1 MVKPQHLVFAPIPAY
16 GHIRP
21 LCALA
26 CKIATIRND
35 ILVSILL
42 APHWLSQAQSDLNT
56 YFPDSENANE
66 RIRLISLFPP
76 DTQSTPLLSALQ
88 KTQESYKT
96 AYSTLHQG
104 RSITCAATGH
114 EFPAVTP
121 PTAVILD
128 VFALPQ
134 LESTRSISGT
144 TVPVF
149 MFISAGAAALI
160 QVFCPPSMGGQGE
173 LNVRI
178 AEAARLGM
186 GEEEIE
192 EKIFRH
198 TDGTVLA
205 IPGLPPMYD
214 YEMFPQLIPL
224 GVPIA
229 HLHASAIAMLAA
241 CDGVFVNT
249 TPAYDG
255 ASLTAF
261 RNWAQQHLN
270 KRIYAI
276 GPLLPPGYGTG
287 NSTAGMADP
296 KNTTVKSFLD
306 AMVSEHGVRS
316 VLFISFGS
324 IFWPQAKEQ
333 LEELINVLLEKQSPF
348 IICYPSPS
356 ARIPDRLLHS
366 IETSGIGLAVRWAP
380 QQYILS
386 HPATGWFLTHC
397 GHGGVFESLANGV
410 PMICWPFGG
419 DQPIA
424 ALHLTHNVGAAFHLL
439 EIRTGKGLQPL
450 YSRDHGGAGYAPK
463 GTREAMRMEFRAL
476 FDSCRGS
483 EVGEGE
489 EKRRKAR
496 TMQEELLKAWMSG
509 GAAVGA
515 MSEFFGDYLDSA
527 E

>member
-1 MVKPQHLVFAPIPAY
+1 MVKPEHLVFAPIPAY

-26 CKIATIRND
+26 CKIAIIRSD
-35 ILVSILL
+35 IIVSIFL
-42 APHWLSQAQSDLNT
+42 APHWLSQAQSDVNT
-56 YFPDSENANE
+56 YFPDSENTNE
-66 RIRLISLFPP
+66 RIRLISLFEPNTEP
-76 DTQSTPLLSALQ
+76 TPLLSALQ

-96 AYSTLHQG
+96 AYSILHQG
-104 RSITCAATGH
+104 KSIVCAATGY
-114 EFPAVTP
+114 EFPAVAP

-144 TVPVF
+144 AVPVF
-149 MFISAGAAALI
+149 MFLSAGAAALI
-160 QVFCPPSMGGQGE
+160 QVFCPASMGGQGE
-173 LNVRI
+173 LSVRI
-178 AEAARLGM
+178 EEAARLGM

-192 EKIFRH
+192 DKIFRH
-198 TDGTVLA
+198 TDGTVLE

-214 YEMFPQLIPL
+214 YEMFPQSVPL

-229 HLHASAIAMLAA
+229 HLHASAIDMLAA

-255 ASLTAF
+255 ASLSAF
-261 RNWAQQHLN
+261 RSWAKQNQN
-270 KRIYAI
+270 KRTYAI

-287 NSTAGMADP
+287 NSMAGMADP
-296 KNTTVKSFLD
+296 KNTAVHSFLD
-306 AMVSEHGVRS
+306 AMASKHGVQS

-324 IFWPQAKEQ
+324 IFWPQAEEQ
-333 LEELINVLLEKQSPF
+333 LEELINVLLEKQFPF

-356 ARIPDRLLHS
+356 AHIPDQLLRS

-386 HPATGWFLTHC
+386 HPATGWFLSHC
-397 GHGGVFESLANGV
+397 GHGGVFEALGNGV
-410 PMICWPFGG
+410 PMICWPFGA

-424 ALHLTHNVGAAFHLL
+424 ALHLSQSVGAAFHLL

-450 YSRDHGGAGYAPK
+450 YSRDHGGPGYAPK
-463 GTREAMRMEFRAL
+463 GTREAMRMEFQAI

-483 EVGEGE
+483 EGE

-496 TMQEELLKAWMSG
+496 TMQEELLKAWMPG
-509 GAAVGA
+509 GGSAVGA
-515 MSEFFGDYLDSA
+515 MSEFFRDYLDPIST